1 MSDHE
6 EENVAVAQAQAQQSR
21 EVKLP
26 TFWPSRPAAW
36 FRIAESK
43 FRLRNI
49 TDETVKFDHLLSA
62 LPEDVISS
70 VLDVVE
76 QIGDNQPYTQ
86 LKDRLLE
93 THVLSDFEKLEIL
106 YKLPALGARKP
117 SQLLLSMLEVCP
129 QNEERTKMFMFM
141 FMQRLPR
148 DLRLMM
154 GDVEAGDPRAVAAR
168 ADRLWACH
176 AKQHEVVAS
185 TVSEEHTG
193 EEDSGLVAAIRNVKQ
208 KGPWQKK
215 KFPRNSKQGGQN
227 RGQQQEKNAPMDLAI
242 TASGLCRAHW
252 FHGEKATKCTHGT
265 ATCTWQEN

>member
-6 EENVAVAQAQAQQSR
+6 EDNVAVAQAQAQQSR

-49 TDETVKFDHLLSA
+49 TSETVRFDHLLSA

-76 QIGDNQPYTQ
+76 QIGEDEPYTQ

-106 YKLPALGARKP
+106 YKLPTLGARKP

-129 QNEERTKMFMFM
+129 QNEEKTKMFLFM

-176 AKQHEVVAS
+176 AKQHELVAA
-185 TVSEEHTG
+185 TVAEEQKSEE
-193 EEDSGLVAAIRNVKQ
+193 DNNMVAAIRNVRQ
-208 KGPWQKK
+208 KGQWQKK
-215 KFPRNSKQGGQN
+215 KFQRYNKGGPNKGQ
-227 RGQQQEKNAPMDLAI
+227 QQQEKNAPMDLAI

-252 FHGEKATKCTHGT
+252 FHGEKATKCTQG